1 MLARLLLS
9 AAVTIACSSAFA
21 ADDAEKDVG
30 KAITVLNDA
39 FKVAD
44 PEKIKPL
51 LTEDHL
57 SVTSWGGTQNREQS
71 LKTLP
76 DLKLKEYAAGKLKIV
91 ILGPDAALV
100 TYPLGLKGTFK
111 GKELPATNFASA
123 VWVRKG
129 GKWLESYYQET
140 SVEK

>member
-1 MLARLLLS
+1 MLARLLLT
-9 AAVTIACSSAFA
+9 AFVTAACSSAFA
-21 ADDAEKDVG
+21 DDTEKDVG

-44 PEKIKPL
+44 PEKIKVL

-57 SVTSWGGTQNREQS
+57 SVTSWGGTQTREQS

-76 DLKLKEYAAGKLKIV
+76 DLKIKEYAAGKLKIMV
-91 ILGPDAALV
+91 LGPDAALV
-100 TYPLGLKGTFK
+100 TYPLGLKGTYK

-129 GKWLESYYQET
+129 GKWLEAYYQET
-140 SVEK
+140 PIEK